1 MRSWR
6 APAARDG
13 ERMVSWR
20 VVGNGGGLSRCLPWL
35 IVVWLLL
42 MKDRA
47 GSELKR

>member
-6 APAARDG
+6 APAAG
-13 ERMVSWR
+13 EGKGKVSHW
-20 VVGNGGGLSRCLPWL
+20 VMGNGSECSRCLPWL